1 MADHRYRYR
10 ILTEDDNVVQTHDI
24 RKRFLD
30 HFIKAGHLEV
40 PSASLILDDPNLL
53 FVNAGMVPFKPFFLG
68 EQTPP
73 SPRATSVQKC
83 VRTLDI
89 DEVGITTRHNTFFQ
103 MAGNFSFG
111 DYFKREAI
119 GFAWSLL
126 TNSVAD
132 GGYGIDPQKLWPTV
146 YLDDDEAESI
156 WRDEIGVPAERIQRR
171 GLKDNYW
178 SMGVPGPCGPCSE
191 IFYDRG
197 PEYGV
202 EGGPE
207 ADEDRYIEIWNL
219 VFMQNVRGPGG
230 GKEGYEIL
238 GPLPK
243 KNIDTGMGIERVA
256 CLLQGVDNVYETD
269 LLKPIIDL
277 AAEVTGRSYG
287 AGVHDDDVK
296 FRVIADHT
304 RTAAMLIGDGVLPG
318 NDGRGYVLRRLLR
331 RVVRSARLLAGTGSG
346 PTGADS
352 AMGQFIGKAID
363 LMAPS
368 YPELAE
374 QREHILT
381 VAEGEE
387 NSFGKTLEAGSKLF
401 ADAAAATKAASRSTL
416 SGTDAFTLHDTY
428 GFPIDLTLEM
438 ASEAGLKVDEAGFTE
453 LMNEQKARAKAD
465 ATARKTGHADAGVY
479 REFLD
484 RGPTLFTGY
493 DELVSEAKVLGLVSD
508 GQRITSAAPGQELT
522 VILDRTPLY
531 AESGGQMAD
540 TGTITTGDGVKL
552 SVTDVQRVGKSVW
565 LHKVVVDEGEIAEG
579 DEVLAAVDR
588 SWRHGATQ
596 GHSGTHMVHAALR
609 QVLGPGATQAG
620 SLNRPGYLR
629 FDFHSGKALSEAQRR
644 EIEEI
649 SNTAVEAN
657 YTVNTFE
664 TGLTEAKAMGAL
676 ALFGENY
683 GDQVRVVEIGGPF
696 SMELCGGTHVASSAQ
711 IGPVTLI
718 GESSVG
724 SGVRRVEAY
733 VGMDSFRYLSKE
745 RALLAGLA
753 SSLKVPSEEVPGR
766 VEQLVT
772 RLRDAEKQLERIRA
786 EAARAAASGL
796 LDTAT
801 TVGDTLLVQGTLAGL
816 DANGLRSV
824 AGDLRG
830 KVADRA
836 AVVALFSQ
844 TGEGEETKVPFVIAT
859 TDAARAGGLKAGD
872 IVKEIAPLVGGRGGG
887 KPDLAQG
894 SGTEP
899 AGLDAAVRRIRE
911 LLA

>member
-1 MADHRYRYR
+1 M
-10 ILTEDDNVVQTHDI
+10 QTHEI
-24 RKRFLD
+24 RQRFLD
-30 HFIKAGHLEV
+30 HFIKAGHTEV

-53 FVNAGMVPFKPFFLG
+53 FVNAGMVPFKPYFLG

-73 SPRATSVQKC
+73 FDRATSVQKC

-89 DEVGITTRHNTFFQ
+89 EEVGITTRHNTFFQ

-119 GFAWSLL
+119 RFAWDLL
-126 TNSVAD
+126 TSSVDD

-146 YLDDDEAESI
+146 YLDDDEAFAI

-171 GLKDNYW
+171 GMKDNYW

-197 PEYGV
+197 PDYGV

-219 VFMQNVRGPGG
+219 VFMQNERGPGG
-230 GKEGYEIL
+230 AKENYEIL

-243 KNIDTGMGIERVA
+243 KNIDTGMGVERVA

-269 LLKPIIDL
+269 LLKPLIDL
-277 AAEVTGRSYG
+277 ASELTGRGYG
-287 AGVHDDDVK
+287 AGNHDDDVR
-296 FRVIADHT
+296 FRVIADHA
-304 RTAAMLIGDGVLPG
+304 RTAVMLIGDGVLPG

-331 RVVRSARLLAGTGSG
+331 RVVRSMRLLGDAK
-346 PTGADS
+346 PT
-352 AMGQFIGKAID
+352 MEIIVNTVID
-363 LMAPS
+363 VMSPS

-374 QREHILT
+374 QRAHIVS
-381 VAEGEE
+381 VAVGEE
-387 NSFGKTLEAGSKLF
+387 TSFAKTLEAGSKLF
-401 ADAAAATKAASRSTL
+401 ADAAQATKAAHKKTI
-416 SGTDAFTLHDTY
+416 SGNDAFTLHDTY

-438 ASEAGLKVDEAGFTE
+438 AAEAGLDVDQQGFTE
-453 LMNEQKARAKAD
+453 LMAEQKQRAKDD
-465 ATARKTGHADAGVY
+465 AVARKTGHTDAAVY

-484 RGPTLFTGY
+484 RGPTEFTGF
-493 DELVSEAKVLGLVSD
+493 DELVSEARVLGLITD
-508 GQRITSAAPGQELT
+508 GTRVRSAGPGEQTT
-522 VILDRTPLY
+522 VVLDRTPLY

-540 TGTITTGDGVKL
+540 VGTITTSDGTRLTV
-552 SVTDVQRVGKSVW
+552 SDVQKVGKSVW
-565 LHKVVVDEGEIAEG
+565 LHKATVDAGEIHDG
-579 DEVLAAVDR
+579 DEVIASVDQ

-609 QVLGPGATQAG
+609 EVLGPSATQAG

-629 FDFHSGKALSEAQRR
+629 FDFHSGSALSEDQRQQ
-644 EIEEI
+644 IEEI
-649 SNTAVEAN
+649 SNAAVESN
-657 YTVNTFE
+657 YPVHTFE
-664 TGLTEAKAMGAL
+664 TGLSEAKAMGAM

-683 GDQVRVVEIGGPF
+683 GDVVRVVEIGGPF

-753 SSLKVPSEEVPGR
+753 SSLKVPSAEVPGR

-772 RLRDAEKQLERIRA
+772 RLRDAEKQLEKVRA
-786 EAARAAASGL
+786 DAARSAAGGL
-796 LDTAT
+796 LDSAD
-801 TVGDTLLVQGTLAGL
+801 TVGSTLVVGGVVPGVG
-816 DANGLRSV
+816 AN
-824 AGDLRG
+824 DLRG
-830 KVADRA
+830 IATDLRGRVGDRQ
-836 AVVALFSQ
+836 AVIALFST
-844 TGEGEETKVPFVIAT
+844 TGEGDETKVPFVIAT
-859 TDAARAGGLKAGD
+859 TDAARGAGIKAGD
-872 IVKEIAPLVGGRGGG
+872 LVKEIAPLVGGRGGG

-894 SGTEP
+894 SGT
-899 AGLDAAVRRIRE
+899 DAAGIDAARTRIRE
-911 LLA
+911 IVGR

>member
-1 MADHRYRYR
+1 M
-10 ILTEDDNVVQTHDI
+10 QTHDI
-24 RKRFLD
+24 RQRFLD
-30 HFIKAGHLEV
+30 HFIKAGHTEV
-40 PSASLILDDPNLL
+40 PSASLVLDDPNLL
-53 FVNAGMVPFKPFFLG
+53 FVNAGMVPFKPYFLG

-73 SPRATSVQKC
+73 FDRATSVQKC

-119 GFAWSLL
+119 EFAWTLL
-126 TNSVAD
+126 TNSVEE

-146 YLDDDEAESI
+146 YLDDDEAEAI

-197 PEYGV
+197 PAYGV

-230 GKEGYEIL
+230 GKDNYEIL

-256 CLLQGVDNVYETD
+256 CILQGVDNVYETD

-277 AAEVTGRSYG
+277 ASRLTGRAYG
-287 AGVHDDDVK
+287 AGNHDDDVR
-296 FRVIADHT
+296 FRVIADHA
-304 RTAAMLIGDGVLPG
+304 RTAALLIGDGVLPG

-331 RVVRSARLLAGTGSG
+331 RVVRSVRLLTAGSEASG
-346 PTGADS
+346 VVPTAAEQPTMDD
-352 AMGQFIGKAID
+352 FISLVVD
-363 LMAPS
+363 TMSPS
-368 YPELAE
+368 YPNLAE
-374 QREHILT
+374 QRDHIIDVA
-381 VAEGEE
+381 VAEEA
-387 NSFGKTLEAGSKLF
+387 SFSKTLAAGSKLF
-401 ADAAAATKAASRSTL
+401 ADAATATKAADRTTI
-416 SGTDAFTLHDTY
+416 SGDDAFTLHDTY

-438 ASEAGLKVDEAGFTE
+438 AAEAGLAVDREGFTA
-453 LMNEQKARAKAD
+453 LMAEQKQRAKAD
-465 ATARKTGHADAGVY
+465 ATARKSGHADLSVY

-484 RGPTLFTGY
+484 RGPTMFTGF

-508 GQRITSAAPGQELT
+508 GARVQSAAPGQEL
-522 VILDRTPLY
+522 VVVLDRSPLY

-540 TGTITTGDGVKL
+540 VGTITTGDGVRL
-552 SVTDVQRVGKSVW
+552 RVTDVQKAGKSVW
-565 LHKVVVDEGEIAEG
+565 LHKVTVDEGEIAEG
-579 DEVLAAVDR
+579 DEVIAAVDQ

-609 QVLGPGATQAG
+609 EVLGPTATQAG

-629 FDFHSGKALSEAQRR
+629 FDFHSGKPLSESQRR

-649 SNTAVEAN
+649 SNAAVEAN
-657 YTVNTFE
+657 HPVHTFE
-664 TGLTEAKAMGAL
+664 TGLTEAKQMGAI

-683 GDQVRVVEIGGPF
+683 GDVVRVVEIGGPF

-711 IGPVTLI
+711 IGPVTVI

-724 SGVRRVEAY
+724 SGIRRVEAY

-745 RALLAGLA
+745 RALMAGLA
-753 SSLKVPSEEVPGR
+753 SSLKVPSDEVPGR

-772 RLRDAEKQLERIRA
+772 RLKDAEREVERLRA
-786 EAARAAASGL
+786 DSARSAAGGLIDSATAS
-796 LDTAT
+796 
-801 TVGDTLLVQGTLAGL
+801 GDTLLVGGLVPGGL
-816 DANGLRSV
+816 DANGLRGL
-824 AGDLRG
+824 ATDLRG
-830 KVADRA
+830 KVGDRL
-836 AVVALFSQ
+836 AVIALFAPSAD
-844 TGEGEETKVPFVIAT
+844 GAKVPFVVAT
-859 TDAARAGGLKAGD
+859 TEAARGRGIKAGD
-872 IVKEIAPLVGGRGGG
+872 LVKEVAPLVGGRGGG

-894 SGTEP
+894 AGSDP
-899 AGLDAAVRRIRE
+899 AGIDSAMARVRE
-911 LLA
+911 LVRDR

>member
-1 MADHRYRYR
+1 M
-10 ILTEDDNVVQTHDI
+10 QTHEI
-24 RKRFLD
+24 RQRFLD
-30 HFIKAGHLEV
+30 HFIKAGHTEV

-53 FVNAGMVPFKPFFLG
+53 FVNAGMVPFKPYFLG

-73 SPRATSVQKC
+73 YHRATSVQKC

-119 GFAWSLL
+119 TFAWTLL

-132 GGYGIDPQKLWPTV
+132 GGYGIEPEKLWPTV
-146 YLDDDEAESI
+146 YLDDDEAEAI

-171 GLKDNYW
+171 GMKDNYW

-197 PEYGV
+197 PAYGV

-269 LLKPIIDL
+269 LLKPVIDL
-277 AAEVTGRSYG
+277 AAELTGQRYG
-287 AGVHDDDVK
+287 AGGRDGSDSAAHENDVR
-296 FRVIADHT
+296 FRVIADHA

-331 RVVRSARLLAGTGSG
+331 RVVRSVRLLEGAATGTRSTMR
-346 PTGADS
+346 P
-352 AMGQFIGKAID
+352 IINKVID
-363 LMAPS
+363 LMSPS

-374 QREHILT
+374 QREHIVT
-381 VAEGEE
+381 VAVGEE
-387 NSFGKTLEAGSKLF
+387 TSFAKTLAAGSKLF
-401 ADAAAATKAASRSTL
+401 ADAADATKAASRTTI
-416 SGTDAFTLHDTY
+416 SGDDAFTLHDTY

-438 ASEAGLKVDEAGFTE
+438 AAEAGLDVDQAGFTA
-453 LMNEQKARAKAD
+453 LMAEQKQRAKAD
-465 ATARKTGHADAGVY
+465 ATARKTGHTDAAVY

-484 RGPTLFTGY
+484 RGPTEFTGF
-493 DELVSEAKVLGLVSD
+493 DELVSEARVLGLVSD
-508 GQRITSAAPGQELT
+508 GERVRSATPGSELT
-522 VILDRTPLY
+522 VVLDRSPLY

-540 TGTITTGDGVKL
+540 IGTITTGDGVRL
-552 SVTDVQRVGKSVW
+552 SVKDVQKVGKSVW
-565 LHKVVVDEGEIAEG
+565 LHKVVVDEGEIVEG
-579 DEVLAAVDR
+579 DEVIAAVDQA
-588 SWRHGATQ
+588 WRHGATQ

-609 QVLGPGATQAG
+609 DVLGPSATQAG

-629 FDFHSGKALSEAQRR
+629 FDFHSGSPLTEDQRR
-644 EIEEI
+644 QIEEI
-649 SNTAVEAN
+649 SNNAVEAN
-657 YTVNTFE
+657 YPVHTFE
-664 TGLTEAKAMGAL
+664 TGLVEAKAMGAM

-683 GDQVRVVEIGGPF
+683 GDAVRVVEIGGPF

-711 IGPVTLI
+711 IGPVTVI

-772 RLRDAEKQLERIRA
+772 RLRDAEKQLEKVRA

-796 LDTAT
+796 LDTAVT
-801 TVGDTLLVQGTLAGL
+801 AGSTLVVGGLLAGV
-816 DANGLRSV
+816 D

-830 KVADRA
+830 IATDLRGRVADRQ
-836 AVVALFSQ
+836 AVIALFSA
-844 TGEGEETKVPFVIAT
+844 TGDGADTKVPFVVAT
-859 TDAARAGGLKAGD
+859 TDAARAAGIKAGD
-872 IVKEIAPLVGGRGGG
+872 LVKEIAPLVGGRGGG

-894 SGTEP
+894 SGTDVD
-899 AGLDAAVRRIRE
+899 GVDAARARIAE
-911 LLA
+911 LVTR

>member
-1 MADHRYRYR
+1 M
-10 ILTEDDNVVQTHDI
+10 QTHDI

-30 HFIKAGHLEV
+30 HFIKAGHTEV
-40 PSASLILDDPNLL
+40 PSASLLLDDPNLL
-53 FVNAGMVPFKPFFLG
+53 FVNAGMVPFKPYFLG

-73 SPRATSVQKC
+73 YSRATSVQKC

-119 GFAWSLL
+119 SFAWTLL
-126 TNSVAD
+126 TNSVED

-146 YLDDDEAESI
+146 YLDDDEAEAI

-197 PEYGV
+197 PEYGI

-230 GKEGYEIL
+230 GKDNYEIL

-243 KNIDTGMGIERVA
+243 KNIDTGMGVERVA
-256 CLLQGVDNVYETD
+256 CILQGVDNVYETD

-277 AAEVTGRSYG
+277 AAELTGRAYG
-287 AGVHDDDVK
+287 AGSHADDVR
-296 FRVIADHT
+296 FRVIADHA
-304 RTAAMLIGDGVLPG
+304 RTSALLIGDGVLPG

-331 RVVRSARLLAGTGSG
+331 RVVRSMRLLGAGDNQAT
-346 PTGADS
+346 
-352 AMGQFIGKAID
+352 MGTIINKVID

-368 YPELAE
+368 YPELE
-374 QREHILT
+374 TQRTHIVG
-381 VAEGEE
+381 VAVGEE
-387 NSFGKTLEAGSKLF
+387 TSFAKTLAAGSKLF
-401 ADAAAATKAASRSTL
+401 ADAATATKKSASTTIT
-416 SGTDAFTLHDTY
+416 GADAFTLHDTY

-438 ASEAGLKVDEAGFTE
+438 AAEAGLSVDQEGFTA
-453 LMNEQKARAKAD
+453 LMAEQKQRAKAD
-465 ATARKTGHADAGVY
+465 ATARKTGHADLSVY
-479 REFLD
+479 RDFLD
-484 RGPTLFTGY
+484 RGPTEFTGF
-493 DELVSEAKVLGLVSD
+493 DELVSEARVLGLVAD
-508 GQRITSAAPGQELT
+508 GARVPAATAGQELT
-522 VILDRTPLY
+522 LVLDRTPLY

-540 TGTITTGDGVKL
+540 IGTITTGSGVRL
-552 SVTDVQRVGKSVW
+552 AVTDVQKLGKSVW
-565 LHKVVVDEGEIAEG
+565 LHKVRVDEGEIEEG
-579 DEVLAAVDR
+579 DEVLAAVDTA
-588 SWRHGATQ
+588 WRHGATQ

-609 QVLGPGATQAG
+609 EVLGPGATQAG

-629 FDFHSGKALSEAQRR
+629 FDFSATGPVTESQRR

-649 SNTAVEAN
+649 ANAAVEAN
-657 YTVNTFE
+657 YQVNTFE
-664 TGLTEAKAMGAL
+664 TGLTEAKAMGAM

-683 GDQVRVVEIGGPF
+683 GDVVRVVEIGGPF
-696 SMELCGGTHVASSAQ
+696 SMELCGGTHVASSSQ
-711 IGPVTLI
+711 IGPITLI

-772 RLRDAEKQLERIRA
+772 KLRDAEKELARVRA
-786 EAARAAASGL
+786 EQAQAAVSGL

-801 TVGDTLLVQGTLAGL
+801 TVGSTLVVEGQVPGL

-824 AGDLRG
+824 VTDLRG
-830 KVADRA
+830 RVADRQ
-836 AVVALFSQ
+836 AVIALFSPN
-844 TGEGEETKVPFVIAT
+844 GEGPDAKVPFVIAT
-859 TDAARAGGLKAGD
+859 TAGARDAGIKAGD
-872 IVKEIAPLVGGRGGG
+872 LVKEVAPLVGGRGGG

-899 AGLDAAVRRIRE
+899 GGVGAALSRIRE
-911 LLA
+911 FVG

>member
-1 MADHRYRYR
+1 M
-10 ILTEDDNVVQTHDI
+10 QTHDI

-30 HFIKAGHLEV
+30 HFIKAGHTEV
-40 PSASLILDDPNLL
+40 PSASLLLDDPNLL
-53 FVNAGMVPFKPFFLG
+53 FVNAGMVPFKPYFLG

-73 SPRATSVQKC
+73 FDRATSVQKC

-119 GFAWSLL
+119 TFAWTLL
-126 TNSVAD
+126 TGSVEN
-132 GGYGIDPQKLWPTV
+132 GGYGIDPEKLWPTV
-146 YLDDDEAESI
+146 YLDDDEAEAI

-171 GLKDNYW
+171 GMKDNYW

-219 VFMQNVRGPGG
+219 VFMQNERGAGG
-230 GKEGYEIL
+230 GKEDYEIL

-277 AAEVTGRSYG
+277 AAEVTGRAYG
-287 AGVHDDDVK
+287 KQHDDDVK

-331 RVVRSARLLAGTGSG
+331 RVVRSARLL
-346 PTGADS
+346 GADQPT
-352 AMGQFIGKAID
+352 MGAFIGAAIE
-363 LMAPS
+363 LMSPS
-368 YPELAE
+368 YPELAA
-374 QREHILT
+374 QRDHIVN
-381 VAEGEE
+381 VAVGEE
-387 NSFGKTLEAGSKLF
+387 NTFGKTLAAGSKLF
-401 ADAAAATKAASRSTL
+401 ADAAAATKAAKKATI
-416 SGTDAFTLHDTY
+416 SGSDAFTLHDTY

-438 ASEAGLKVDEAGFTE
+438 ASEAGLDVDEAGFTD
-453 LMNEQKARAKAD
+453 LMAEQKQRAKAD
-465 ATARKTGHADAGVY
+465 ATARKTGHADAAVY

-484 RGPTLFTGY
+484 RGPTEFTGF
-493 DELVSEAKVLGLVSD
+493 DELISEAKVLGLVSD
-508 GQRITSAAPGQELT
+508 GVTVPVATPGQELT

-531 AESGGQMAD
+531 AESGGQIAD
-540 TGTITTGDGVKL
+540 IGTITTGSGVRL
-552 SVTDVQRVGKSVW
+552 SVKDVQKLGKSVW
-565 LHKVVVDEGEIAEG
+565 LHKVVVEEGEVAVG
-579 DEVLAAVDR
+579 DEVIAAVDAH
-588 SWRHGATQ
+588 WRHGATQ

-629 FDFHSGKALSEAQRR
+629 FDFHQASPLSESQKR

-649 SNTAVEAN
+649 SNAAVEAN
-657 YTVNTFE
+657 HPVHTFE
-664 TGLTEAKAMGAL
+664 TGLDEAKAMGAL

-683 GDQVRVVEIGGPF
+683 GDVVRVVEIGGPF

-718 GESSVG
+718 GESSIG

-733 VGMDSFRYLSKE
+733 VGMDSFRFLSKE

-772 RLRDAEKQLERIRA
+772 RLRDAEKQLEKVRA
-786 EAARAAASGL
+786 EAARSAAGGL
-796 LDTAT
+796 LDTAET
-801 TVGDTLLVQGTLAGL
+801 LGSTLLVGGRLPDGL
-816 DANGLRSV
+816 DANGLRTI
-824 AGDLRG
+824 ATDLRG
-830 KVADRA
+830 RIGDRA
-836 AVVALFSQ
+836 AVIALFSA
-844 TGEGEETKVPFVIAT
+844 TGDGDAAAAKVPFAIAT
-859 TDAARAGGLKAGD
+859 TAGAREKGIKAGD
-872 IVKEIAPLVGGRGGG
+872 LVRETAPLVGGRGGG

-899 AGLDAAVRRIRE
+899 GGIDAAIARVRE
-911 LLA
+911 LIAR

>member
-1 MADHRYRYR
+1 M
-10 ILTEDDNVVQTHDI
+10 QTHDI

-30 HFIKAGHLEV
+30 HFIKAGHTEV
-40 PSASLILDDPNLL
+40 PSASLLLDDPNLL
-53 FVNAGMVPFKPFFLG
+53 FVNAGMVPFKPYFLG

-73 SPRATSVQKC
+73 YSRATSVQKC

-119 GFAWSLL
+119 SFAWTLL
-126 TNSVAD
+126 TNSVED

-146 YLDDDEAESI
+146 YLDDDEAEAI

-197 PEYGV
+197 PEYGI

-230 GKEGYEIL
+230 GKDNYEIL

-243 KNIDTGMGIERVA
+243 KNIDTGMGVERVA
-256 CLLQGVDNVYETD
+256 CILQGVDNVYETD

-277 AAEVTGRSYG
+277 AAELTGRAYG
-287 AGVHDDDVK
+287 AGSHADDVR
-296 FRVIADHT
+296 FRVIADHA
-304 RTAAMLIGDGVLPG
+304 RTSALLIGDGVLPG

-331 RVVRSARLLAGTGSG
+331 RVVRSMRLLGAGDNQAT
-346 PTGADS
+346 
-352 AMGQFIGKAID
+352 MGTIINKVID

-368 YPELAE
+368 YPELE
-374 QREHILT
+374 TQRTHIVG
-381 VAEGEE
+381 VAVGEE
-387 NSFGKTLEAGSKLF
+387 TSFAKTLAAGSKLF
-401 ADAAAATKAASRSTL
+401 ADAATATKKSASTTIT
-416 SGTDAFTLHDTY
+416 GADAFTLHDTY

-438 ASEAGLKVDEAGFTE
+438 AAEAGLQVDQEGFTA
-453 LMNEQKARAKAD
+453 LMAEQKQRAKAD
-465 ATARKTGHADAGVY
+465 ATARKTGHADLSVY
-479 REFLD
+479 RDFLD
-484 RGPTLFTGY
+484 RGPTEFTGF
-493 DELVSEAKVLGLVSD
+493 DELVSEARVLGLVAD
-508 GQRITSAAPGQELT
+508 GARVPAATAGQELT
-522 VILDRTPLY
+522 LVLDRTPLY

-540 TGTITTGDGVKL
+540 IGTITTGSGVRL
-552 SVTDVQRVGKSVW
+552 SVTDVQKLGKSVW
-565 LHKVVVDEGEIAEG
+565 LHKVRVDEGEIEEG
-579 DEVLAAVDR
+579 DEVLAAVDTA
-588 SWRHGATQ
+588 WRHGATQ

-609 QVLGPGATQAG
+609 EVLGPGATQAG

-629 FDFHSGKALSEAQRR
+629 FDFNASGPVTEAQRR

-649 SNTAVEAN
+649 SNAAVEAN
-657 YTVNTFE
+657 YQVNTFE
-664 TGLTEAKAMGAL
+664 TGLDEAKAMGAM

-683 GDQVRVVEIGGPF
+683 GDVVRVVEIGGPF
-696 SMELCGGTHVASSAQ
+696 SMELCGGTHVVSSSQ
-711 IGPVTLI
+711 IGPITLI

-733 VGMDSFRYLSKE
+733 VGMDSFRFLSKE

-772 RLRDAEKQLERIRA
+772 KLRDAEKELARVRA
-786 EAARAAASGL
+786 EQAQAAVSGL

-801 TVGDTLLVQGTLAGL
+801 TVGATLVVEGQVPGL

-824 AGDLRG
+824 VTDLRG
-830 KVADRA
+830 RVADRQ
-836 AVVALFSQ
+836 AVIALFSPN
-844 TGEGEETKVPFVIAT
+844 GEGPDAKVPFVIAT
-859 TDAARAGGLKAGD
+859 TAAARDAGIKAGD
-872 IVKEIAPLVGGRGGG
+872 LVKEVAPLVGGRGGG

-899 AGLDAAVRRIRE
+899 GGVGAALSRIRE
-911 LLA
+911 FVG

>member
-1 MADHRYRYR
+1 M
-10 ILTEDDNVVQTHDI
+10 QTHEI
-24 RKRFLD
+24 RQRFLD
-30 HFIKAGHLEV
+30 HFIKAGHTEV

-53 FVNAGMVPFKPFFLG
+53 FVNAGMVPFKPYFLG

-73 SPRATSVQKC
+73 YSRATSVQKC

-111 DYFKREAI
+111 DYFKRDAI
-119 GFAWSLL
+119 AFAWSLL
-126 TNSVAD
+126 TNSLSD

-146 YLDDDEAESI
+146 YLDDDEAEAI
-156 WRDEIGVPAERIQRR
+156 WRDYIGVPAERIQRR

-197 PEYGV
+197 PAYGV

-230 GKEGYEIL
+230 GKENYEIL

-277 AAEVTGRSYG
+277 AAELTGRAYG
-287 AGVHDDDVK
+287 AGDHDDDVK
-296 FRVIADHT
+296 FRVIADHA
-304 RTAAMLIGDGVLPG
+304 RTAALLIGDGVLPG

-331 RVVRSARLLAGTGSG
+331 RVVRSVRLL
-346 PTGADS
+346 GADKPT
-352 AMGQFIGKAID
+352 MGAFINLVID
-363 LMAPS
+363 TMSPS
-368 YPELAE
+368 YPNLAT
-374 QREHILT
+374 QRKHIVD
-381 VAEGEE
+381 VAVGEE
-387 NSFGKTLEAGSKLF
+387 ASFSKTLAAGSKLF
-401 ADAAAATKAASRSTL
+401 ADAAAATKAAERTTL
-416 SGTDAFTLHDTY
+416 SGSDAFTLHDTY

-438 ASEAGLKVDEAGFTE
+438 AAEAGLTVDQEGFTT
-453 LMNEQKARAKAD
+453 LMAEQKKRAKAD
-465 ATARKTGHADAGVY
+465 ATARKTGHADMSIY

-484 RGPTLFTGY
+484 RGPTDFTGF
-493 DELVSEAKVLGLVSD
+493 DELISEAKVLGLVAD
-508 GQRITSAAPGQELT
+508 GARVQSATPGQEL
-522 VILDRTPLY
+522 VVVLDRTPLY
-531 AESGGQMAD
+531 AEAGGQMAD
-540 TGTITTGDGVKL
+540 VGTITTGDGVRL
-552 SVTDVQRVGKSVW
+552 RVTDVQKAGKSVW

-579 DEVLAAVDR
+579 DEVIAAVDQQ
-588 SWRHGATQ
+588 WRHGATQ

-609 QVLGPGATQAG
+609 EVLGPSATQAG

-629 FDFHSGKALSEAQRR
+629 FDFHSGKPLSESQRR

-649 SNTAVEAN
+649 SNAAVEAN
-657 YTVNTFE
+657 YPVHTFE
-664 TGLTEAKAMGAL
+664 TGQTEAKSMGAI

-753 SSLKVPSEEVPGR
+753 SSLKVPSDEVPGR

-772 RLRDAEKQLERIRA
+772 RLRDAEKEVERLR
-786 EAARAAASGL
+786 EESARAAASGL
-796 LDTAT
+796 IDAAVTAGST
-801 TVGDTLLVQGTLAGL
+801 LIVGGRLPDGIDG
-816 DANGLRSV
+816 NGLRTL
-824 AGDLRG
+824 AADLRG
-830 KVADRA
+830 KVADRS
-836 AVVALFSQ
+836 AVVALFSSV
-844 TGEGEETKVPFVIAT
+844 GDGDAPKVPFVVAT
-859 TDAARAGGLKAGD
+859 TDAARALGIKAGD
-872 IVKEIAPLVGGRGGG
+872 IVKEIGGFVGGRGGG

-894 SGTEP
+894 SGT
-899 AGLDAAVRRIRE
+899 DAAGIDAAMARLRE
-911 LLA
+911 LVRDR